1 MSESTERTERKPT
14 STMSFTDLRGKRQNR
29 TINHVVDIRDFCET
43 AAYPWLAIAANRDLS
58 VGDIE
63 MFLTLMAEDFPKVA
77 RSRSW
82 IQRRRWTCQPPGTV
96 NPTYRPNSDGQDGR
110 ALKIIAANPKLS
122 LRRLVVLLG
131 ERGIDRKKDWVRRCR
146 GVSVWSPPI

>member
-1 MSESTERTERKPT
+1 MSELAAEPTERKPT

-29 TINHVVDIRDFCET
+29 TINHVVDIRDFYET
-43 AAYPWLAIAANRDLS
+43 AAYPWLAIAANRTLS

-63 MFLTLMAEDFPKVA
+63 MFLTLTAEDFPKVA

-96 NPTYRPNSDGQDGR
+96 NPIFRPNRDGQDAR
-110 ALKIIAANPKLS
+110 ALKVIAANPKLS
-122 LRRLVVLLG
+122 LRGMVLLLR
-131 ERGIDRKKDWVRRCR
+131 ERGISRGKDWVRRSR
-146 GVSVWSPPI
+146 GGPVW